1 MKPAQALYE
10 LQIIELALLRAQ
22 KRLGEIDALL
32 NDSAAVSQA
41 RAARDH
47 AAEQLKPLRAQ
58 ARAFEL
64 EIRATQDKSQQTE
77 TMLYSGSVTN
87 PKTLQDMQ
95 HEIEALKR
103 RRAEQEDQLLEVMV
117 TVDDAETALKNAEA
131 ALEDALREA
140 LTQHGNLIHERD
152 ELTAKAATLTAQR
165 ETALTR
171 VDAASLKMYNAI
183 KPRRANQPVS
193 LMDGLTCSACGVE
206 QTTMLVAE
214 ARNSDKLV
222 TCSSCGRILY
232 VKA

>member
-10 LQIIELALLRAQ
+10 LQTLELTLLRAQ
-22 KRLGEIDALL
+22 RRLAEIDALL

-58 ARAFEL
+58 ARAL
-64 EIRATQDKSQQTE
+64 EADIRATQEKSQQTE
-77 TMLYSGSVTN
+77 TTLYSGSVTN

-95 HEIEALKR
+95 HEVEALKR
-103 RRAEQEDQLLEVMV
+103 RRSELEDQLLEVMIKIEE
-117 TVDDAETALKNAEA
+117 AEAALEAAEA
-131 ALEDALREA
+131 ALEDAQREA
-140 LTQHGNLIHERD
+140 LTQHGNLMHERD
-152 ELTAKAATLTAQR
+152 ALTAKAAALAAQR
-165 ETALTR
+165 EAALAH
-171 VDAASLKMYNAI
+171 VDAASLKLYNAI

-193 LMDGLTCSACGVE
+193 VVDGLTCSACGVE

-222 TCSSCGRILY
+222 TCSNCGRILY